1 MGNGRKVDHVFKIP
15 SPSNNLAA
23 MPMPTVGSL
32 SACFEQCS
40 KEGDKRE
47 KAKTCILL
55 LTMTKKFLFNKEEF
69 LDH

>member
-23 MPMPTVGSL
+23 MPTVGSL

-55 LTMTKKFLFNKEEF
+55 LTVTTKISF
-69 LDH
+69 